1 MVDFNGGKK
10 HVHYSPTVMLLEEVF
25 FVCLFVFVCL
35 FFVSLFVSIVCLF
48 VCLFLLFVC
57 LFLLFVCLFSEAS
70 VPVACFLFSVT
81 LFSRRYRWMGEF
93 GTVSSSLV

>member
-48 VCLFLLFVC
+48 VFRGLSPSCVLLI
-57 LFLLFVCLFSEAS
+57 FSDIILQEVS
-70 VPVACFLFSVT
+70 VDGRV
-81 LFSRRYRWMGEF
+81 WD
-93 GTVSSSLV
+93 SLQ